1 MECESPEDLCDVAT
15 EVLCL
20 ILFWGERGWMKCC
33 GYEIIFCG
41 LQLKY

>member
-20 ILFWGERGWMKCC
+20 ILFWGGEGMDEMLWV
-33 GYEIIFCG
+33 
-41 LQLKY
+41 